1 MNLPF
6 KVQLHFLRE
15 FDLQEGQGA
24 EYSNAHPLLVQARIL
39 ALATDCI
46 GFFKSRNEIQVPN

>member
-1 MNLPF
+1 MNLPS

-24 EYSNAHPLLVQARIL
+24 EYGNAHPLLVEARVL
-39 ALATDCI
+39 ALAANCI
-46 GFFKSRNEIQVPN
+46 FYFLKKE